1 MRKVSDVLMKDKNR
15 NLAAL
20 EFLQRNVLN
29 VTDLTRTNKLSE
41 ILNSFSGEET
51 DEVFVVKNHKNKDA
65 AGVFVDLE
73 RYIKLLKIEEIYEK
87 AMDSH
92 MLEIAKE
99 RKDDIA
105 DIPLADVLKEDDE
118 IDYKYIYDNI
128 DKIDLED

>member
-1 MRKVSDVLMKDKNR
+1 MSDVLMKDKNR

>member
-1 MRKVSDVLMKDKNR
+1 MKDKNR